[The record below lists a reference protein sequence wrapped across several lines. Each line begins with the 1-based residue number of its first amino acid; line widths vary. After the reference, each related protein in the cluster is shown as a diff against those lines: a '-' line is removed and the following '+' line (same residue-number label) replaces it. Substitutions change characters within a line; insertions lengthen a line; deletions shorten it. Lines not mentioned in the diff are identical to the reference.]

1 MAFPSRPHLL
11 GLLLLLALPPEGTA
25 ALAMLRNQE
34 SSAGT
39 ASPLEQRLQRIQ
51 AAVEERRPQAKGA
64 GPESLARSGAD
75 SSETAGADPAEAD
88 GRLAFTFVNGPGIG
102 WGNGGFRNG
111 GFGNG
116 GWRNGGFWN
125 GGFRNGG
132 FGNGG
137 FRNGGAWGN
146 GGGGW
151 RNGGFRN
158 HW

>member
-25 ALAMLRNQE
+25 ALAMLRTSIE
-34 SSAGT
+34 DGGAPHSA
-39 ASPLEQRLQRIQ
+39 LEQRLQRIQ
-51 AAVEERRPQAKGA
+51 AAVQERRPPADPADADADAGSVALNGVDPAAGA
-64 GPESLARSGAD
+64 EA
-75 SSETAGADPAEAD
+75 AGADPAAGD
-88 GRLAFTFVNGPGIG
+88 GRLAYTFVNGPGIG

-111 GFGNG
+111 GFY
-116 GWRNGGFWN
+116 
-125 GGFRNGG
+125 
-132 FGNGG
+132 NGG